1 MSEPGTPRIRASDA
15 ERERVADVVRRAV
28 GDGRLT
34 LVEGDERLAT
44 TYAAVHRADLVGVTA
59 DLEAPA
65 EPPHRPTAPDLVKRP
80 AADVTTPGI
89 RTPTVPDALPPAAT
103 TSVAVFGRAD
113 RQGEWT
119 PGRVHRAMALM
130 GGVGLDLR
138 HARLDGTGLRLE
150 LVAHMGGVVVDLR
163 GAALGAG
170 GVDITAV
177 AVMGGVVVVVDEDT
191 EVEEHGVGI
200 LGGFE
205 DSSGRPHTPGGPRV
219 RIRGVAIMGGVEV
232 QRRDPWVRI
241 EQ

>member
-1 MSEPGTPRIRASDA
+1 MPRIRASDA

-44 TYAAVHRADLVGVTA
+44 TYAAVHRADLVPVTA
-59 DLEAPA
+59 DLEAPGPA
-65 EPPHRPTAPDLVKRP
+65 PSARAPDLVER
-80 AADVTTPGI
+80 AASSPVPGE
-89 RTPTVPDALPPAAT
+89 RTPTVSDALPPAAT
-103 TSVAVFGRAD
+103 SSVAVFGRAD

-119 PGRVHRAMALM
+119 PGRVHRAMAMM

-150 LVAHMGGVVVDLR
+150 LVAHMGGIVVDLR
-163 GAALGAG
+163 GAALGTG
-170 GVDITAV
+170 GVDVTAV
-177 AVMGGVVVVVDEDT
+177 AVMGGIVVVVDEDIV
-191 EVEEHGVGI
+191 VEEHGAGI
-200 LGGFE
+200 MGGFE

-219 RIRGVAIMGGVEV
+219 RVRGVALMGGVEV
-232 QRRDPWVRI
+232 QRRDPAAPI